1 MPVYVVYFFL
11 GLNYS
16 SKIKVNMSHK
26 TLKMYKPMNFSDF
39 GGSDGNLLPVQS
51 RGETRPYSFS
61 TLANFDILDFASWK
75 LWKFILIKLAQYV

>member
-16 SKIKVNMSHK
+16 SKLKVNMSHK

-51 RGETRPYSFS
+51 RGETRPCSFS
-61 TLANFDILDFASWK
+61 TLANFDILDRVVHK
-75 LWKFILIKLAQYV
+75 NYDFIKNY